1 MVTFKYYVIKY
12 YLLYVLYAWVPERP
26 KGKDL
31 RSFGIG
37 LRGFESLPMHYFI
50 ILYNFL
56 IPDCALVAQV
66 VERYLGKVEVGGSNP
81 P

>member
-1 MVTFKYYVIKY
+1 MPTFKYYVIKY
-12 YLLYVLYAWVPERP
+12 YLLYAWVPERP

-37 LRGFESLPMHYFI
+37 LRGFESLPLHYFI
-50 ILYNFL
+50 ILVFFFDSDY
-56 IPDCALVAQV
+56 ALVAQV
-66 VERYLGKVEVGGSNP
+66 VERHLGKVEVGGSNP

>member
-1 MVTFKYYVIKY
+1 MGKVYILCYPISI
-12 YLLYVLYAWVPERP
+12 LYARVPERP

-37 LRGFESLPMHYFI
+37 LRGFESLPLHYFMI
-50 ILYNFL
+50 FEVFL
-56 IPDCALVAQV
+56 IPDYALVAQM
-66 VERYLGKVEVGGSNP
+66 VERHLGKVEVGGSNP

>member
-1 MVTFKYYVIKY
+1 ML
-12 YLLYVLYAWVPERP
+12 LLYCYARVPERP

-31 RSFGIG
+31 RSFGVD
-37 LRGFESLPMHYFI
+37 LRGFESLPLHFFKI
-50 ILYNFL
+50 FPIFT
-56 IPDCALVAQV
+56 ALVAQP